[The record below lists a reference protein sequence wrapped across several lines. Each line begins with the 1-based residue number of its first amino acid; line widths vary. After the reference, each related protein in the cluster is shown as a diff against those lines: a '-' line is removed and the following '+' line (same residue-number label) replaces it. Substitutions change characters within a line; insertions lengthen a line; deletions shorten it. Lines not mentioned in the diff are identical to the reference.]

1 MGSVTYRLLCLSPT
15 LVLALP
21 PQADAVQPS
30 QGTHRQA
37 DSIGSGR

>member
-21 PQADAVQPS
+21 PKEVHASGKLTHESAQAAS
-30 QGTHRQA
+30 AIR
-37 DSIGSGR
+37 R